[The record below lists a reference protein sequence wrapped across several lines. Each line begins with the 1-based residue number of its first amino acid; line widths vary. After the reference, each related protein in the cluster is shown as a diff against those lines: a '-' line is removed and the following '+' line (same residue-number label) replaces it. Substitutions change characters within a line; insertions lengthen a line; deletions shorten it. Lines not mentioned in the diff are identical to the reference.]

1 LNDIEE
7 MSWKSRDRSV
17 ELIQIRR
24 SSRCSVTSEP
34 QSDRICSSITAA
46 VCLMS
51 VKTKLLLQLTALCVL
66 QYVMVAGRG
75 LQYDAVVTSVTLL
88 PLL

>member
-1 LNDIEE
+1 
-7 MSWKSRDRSV
+7 
-17 ELIQIRR
+17 
-24 SSRCSVTSEP
+24 
-34 QSDRICSSITAA
+34 
-46 VCLMS
+46 MS